1 MNSLREIKQRLITNI
16 EILYE
21 RKKSKNKDFSLILD
35 NEKEGNSQLNLLQ
48 NTENIN
54 DFSTNLKRNFY
65 NYFNSALGMIKNP
78 LNEKSITKKPENQ
91 ANEGKKDFYYDE
103 NLKTWVLNGIPA
115 QNEEFE
121 EKEKKTIEK
130 PLISEEKP
138 IFPPPM
144 PLKSLDFLIF
154 LLEII

>member
-1 MNSLREIKQRLITNI
+1 
-16 EILYE
+16 
-21 RKKSKNKDFSLILD
+21 
-35 NEKEGNSQLNLLQ
+35 
-48 NTENIN
+48 
-54 DFSTNLKRNFY
+54 
-65 NYFNSALGMIKNP
+65 MIKNP